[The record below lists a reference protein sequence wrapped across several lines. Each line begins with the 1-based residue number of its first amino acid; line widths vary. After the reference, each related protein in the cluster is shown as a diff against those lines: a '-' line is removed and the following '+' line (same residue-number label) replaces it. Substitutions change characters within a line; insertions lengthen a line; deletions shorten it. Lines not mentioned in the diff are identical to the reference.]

1 MSAKMTAPQIDNYI
15 DWLGHIHYREV
26 SCRFSYDKKA
36 YRLIDQIFEVVRK
49 IAPTRNNDVRELWLT
64 AERGPI
70 EDFGD
75 IDELLADGTVES
87 REEFEAWWHERY
99 PEETC
104 WYQFSAVEDAEIG
117 YRAIFIGQKFVIEVD
132 ERKEKDYPNDISE
145 FAQWILDALNAAYK
159 KLQDGTYNDFVDS
172 DLPPQHR
179 TGTLVRKYLWDA
191 FPDAR
196 TSFFKNISPAD
207 VAEFVKCASE
217 QDSDRRRLTN
227 HLKEMTA
234 NDFFSFCA
242 LGYKE
247 NNYEGC
253 ELTPREQYYKHAD
266 GRDDGLGEI
275 DGDSPEA
282 FHEWYNDRN
291 HHGGHPW
298 EVCRGGNSTHVS
310 LYVHE
315 DEDGYTLTVAG
326 DAWTRTIESV
336 KFYLALRRAGLP
348 VYMMEATALADRLTE
363 KEKIGIVPEG
373 VMPAYCHSYFQ
384 NEHIIDFMNLP
395 DENREKLLPHCV
407 WQKEP
412 VVSLL

>member
-75 IDELLADGTVES
+75 IDELLSDGTVES

-104 WYQFSAVEDAEIG
+104 WYQFSAVEDADIG

-145 FAQWILDALNAAYK
+145 FAKWILDALNVAYQR
-159 KLQDGTYNDFVDS
+159 LQDGSYNDFVDAN
-172 DLPPQHR
+172 LPPQHR

-196 TSFFKNISPAD
+196 TSFLKNISPAD

-348 VYMMEATALADRLTE
+348 VYMMEAAALADRLTE

-373 VMPAYCHSYFQ
+373 VMPAYCHSYFP

-395 DENREKLLPHCV
+395 DENREELLPHCV

>member
-104 WYQFSAVEDAEIG
+104 WYQFSAVEDADIG

-145 FAQWILDALNAAYK
+145 FAKWILDALNVAYQR
-159 KLQDGTYNDFVDS
+159 LQDGSYNDFVDAN
-172 DLPPQHR
+172 LPPQHR

-275 DGDSPEA
+275 DGDSLEA

-291 HHGGHPW
+291 HHGHPW

-373 VMPAYCHSYFQ
+373 VMPAYCHSYFP

>member
-1 MSAKMTAPQIDNYI
+1 MTAPQIDNYI

-26 SCRFSYDKKA
+26 SCRFSYDKKT

-191 FPDAR
+191 YPDAR

-247 NNYEGC
+247 NNYEGY

-336 KFYLALRRAGLP
+336 KFYLALHRAGLP
-348 VYMMEATALADRLTE
+348 VYMMEAAALADRLTE

-373 VMPAYCHSYFQ
+373 VMPAYCHSYFP

-395 DENREKLLPHCV
+395 DENRAELLQHCV

-412 VVSLL
+412 AVSLL

>member
-104 WYQFSAVEDAEIG
+104 WYQFSAVEDADIG

-145 FAQWILDALNAAYK
+145 FAKWILDALNVAYQR
-159 KLQDGTYNDFVDS
+159 LQDGSYNDFVDAN
-172 DLPPQHR
+172 LPPQHR

-275 DGDSPEA
+275 DGDSLEA

-373 VMPAYCHSYFQ
+373 VMPAYCHSYFP

>member
-104 WYQFSAVEDAEIG
+104 WYQFSAVEDADIG

-145 FAQWILDALNAAYK
+145 FAKRILDALNVAYQR
-159 KLQDGTYNDFVDS
+159 LQDGSYNDFVDAN
-172 DLPPQHR
+172 LPPQHR

-253 ELTPREQYYKHAD
+253 ELSPREQYYKHAD

-373 VMPAYCHSYFQ
+373 VMPAYCHSYFP

>member
-1 MSAKMTAPQIDNYI
+1 MSAKLTAPQIDNYI

-104 WYQFSAVEDAEIG
+104 WYQFSAVEDPEIG

-145 FAQWILDALNAAYK
+145 FAKWILDALNVAYQR
-159 KLQDGTYNDFVDS
+159 LQDGSYNDFVDAN
-172 DLPPQHR
+172 LPPQHR

-196 TSFFKNISPAD
+196 TSFLKNISPAD

-348 VYMMEATALADRLTE
+348 VYMMEAAALADRLTE

-373 VMPAYCHSYFQ
+373 VMPAYCHSYFP

-395 DENREKLLPHCV
+395 DENREELLPHCV

>member
-75 IDELLADGTVES
+75 IDELLSDGTVES

-104 WYQFSAVEDAEIG
+104 WYQFSAVEDPEIG

-145 FAQWILDALNAAYK
+145 FAKWILDALNVAYQR
-159 KLQDGTYNDFVDS
+159 LQDGSYNDFVDAN
-172 DLPPQHR
+172 LPPQHR

-373 VMPAYCHSYFQ
+373 VMPAYCHSYFP

>member
-36 YRLIDQIFEVVRK
+36 YRLIDQIFEVIRK
-49 IAPTRNNDVRELWLT
+49 IAPTQSNDVRELWLT

-104 WYQFSAVEDAEIG
+104 WYQFSAVEDPEIG

-132 ERKEKDYPNDISE
+132 ERKEKDYPNEISE

-159 KLQDGTYNDFVDS
+159 KLQDGSYNDFVDS
-172 DLPPQHR
+172 NLPPQHR

-275 DGDSPEA
+275 DGNSPEA

-336 KFYLALRRAGLP
+336 KFYLALHRAGLP
-348 VYMMEATALADRLTE
+348 VYMMEAAALADRLTE

-373 VMPAYCHSYFQ
+373 VMPAYCHSYFP

-395 DENREKLLPHCV
+395 DENREELLPHCV

>member
-26 SCRFSYDKKA
+26 SCRFSYDKKS

-145 FAQWILDALNAAYK
+145 FAKWILDALNVAYQR
-159 KLQDGTYNDFVDS
+159 LQDGSYNDFVDAN
-172 DLPPQHR
+172 LPPQHR

-207 VAEFVKCASE
+207 VAEFVKYASE

-348 VYMMEATALADRLTE
+348 VYMMEAAALADRLTE

-373 VMPAYCHSYFQ
+373 VMPAYCHSYFP

-395 DENREKLLPHCV
+395 DENREELLPHCV
-407 WQKEP
+407 
-412 VVSLL
+412 

>member
-36 YRLIDQIFEVVRK
+36 YRLIDQIFEVIRK
-49 IAPTRNNDVRELWLT
+49 IAPTQSNDVRELWLT

-104 WYQFSAVEDAEIG
+104 WYQFSAVEDPEIG

-159 KLQDGTYNDFVDS
+159 KLQDGSYNDFVDAN
-172 DLPPQHR
+172 LPPQHR

-253 ELTPREQYYKHAD
+253 ELSPREQYYKHAD

-373 VMPAYCHSYFQ
+373 VMPAYCHSYFP

>member
-36 YRLIDQIFEVVRK
+36 YRLIDQIFEVIRK
-49 IAPTRNNDVRELWLT
+49 IAPTQGNDVRELWLT

-104 WYQFSAVEDAEIG
+104 WYQFSAVEDPEIG

-132 ERKEKDYPNDISE
+132 ERKEKDYPNEISE

-159 KLQDGTYNDFVDS
+159 KLQDGSYNDFVDS
-172 DLPPQHR
+172 NLPPQHR

-275 DGDSPEA
+275 DGNSPEA

-336 KFYLALRRAGLP
+336 KFYLALHRAGLP
-348 VYMMEATALADRLTE
+348 VYMMEAAALADRLTE

-373 VMPAYCHSYFQ
+373 VMPAYCHSYFP

-395 DENREKLLPHCV
+395 DENREELLPHCV

>member
-132 ERKEKDYPNDISE
+132 ERKEKDYPNEISE

-159 KLQDGTYNDFVDS
+159 KLQDGSYNDFVDAN
-172 DLPPQHR
+172 LPPQHR

-373 VMPAYCHSYFQ
+373 VMPAYCHSYFP

>member
-49 IAPTRNNDVRELWLT
+49 IAPTRNNEVRELWLT

-132 ERKEKDYPNDISE
+132 ERKE
-145 FAQWILDALNAAYK
+145 
-159 KLQDGTYNDFVDS
+159 
-172 DLPPQHR
+172 
-179 TGTLVRKYLWDA
+179 
-191 FPDAR
+191 DAR
-196 TSFFKNISPAD
+196 NSFFKNISPAD

-253 ELTPREQYYKHAD
+253 ELSPREQYYKHAD

-336 KFYLALRRAGLP
+336 KFYLALHRAGLP
-348 VYMMEATALADRLTE
+348 VYMMEAAALADRLTE

-373 VMPAYCHSYFQ
+373 VMPACCHSYFP

-395 DENREKLLPHCV
+395 VENREELLPHCV

>member
-191 FPDAR
+191 YPDAR

-336 KFYLALRRAGLP
+336 KFYLALHRAGLP
-348 VYMMEATALADRLTE
+348 VYMMEAAALADRLTE

-373 VMPAYCHSYFQ
+373 VMPAYCHSYFP

>member
-104 WYQFSAVEDAEIG
+104 WYQFSAVEDADIG

-132 ERKEKDYPNDISE
+132 ERKEKDYPNEISE

-172 DLPPQHR
+172 NLPPQHR

-217 QDSDRRRLTN
+217 QDSDRRRLAN

-373 VMPAYCHSYFQ
+373 VMPAYCHSYFP

>member
-159 KLQDGTYNDFVDS
+159 KLQDGSYNDFVDAN
-172 DLPPQHR
+172 LPPQHR

>member
-104 WYQFSAVEDAEIG
+104 WYQFSAVEDPEIG

-159 KLQDGTYNDFVDS
+159 KLQDGSYNDFVDAN
-172 DLPPQHR
+172 LPPQHR

-253 ELTPREQYYKHAD
+253 ELSPREQYYKHAD
-266 GRDDGLGEI
+266 GRDDGLGKI
-275 DGDSPEA
+275 DGDSPES

-373 VMPAYCHSYFQ
+373 VMPAYCHSYFP

>member
-132 ERKEKDYPNDISE
+132 ERKEKDYPNEISE

-172 DLPPQHR
+172 NLPPQHR

-207 VAEFVKCASE
+207 VAEFVKYASE

-315 DEDGYTLTVAG
+315 DENGYTLTVAG

-336 KFYLALRRAGLP
+336 KFYLALHRAGLP

-373 VMPAYCHSYFQ
+373 VMPAYCHSYFP

-395 DENREKLLPHCV
+395 DENREELLPHCV

>member
-104 WYQFSAVEDAEIG
+104 WYQFSAVEDADIG

-159 KLQDGTYNDFVDS
+159 KLQDGSYNDFVDAN
-172 DLPPQHR
+172 LPPQHR

-253 ELTPREQYYKHAD
+253 ELSPREQYYKHAD

-336 KFYLALRRAGLP
+336 KFYLALHRAGLP
-348 VYMMEATALADRLTE
+348 VYMMEAAALADRLTE

-373 VMPAYCHSYFQ
+373 VMPAYCHSYFP

>member
-132 ERKEKDYPNDISE
+132 ERKEKDYPNEISE

-159 KLQDGTYNDFVDS
+159 KLQDGSYNDFVDAN
-172 DLPPQHR
+172 LPPQHR

-275 DGDSPEA
+275 DCDSPEA

-373 VMPAYCHSYFQ
+373 VMPAYCHSYFP

>member
-104 WYQFSAVEDAEIG
+104 WYQFSAVEDADIG

-145 FAQWILDALNAAYK
+145 FAKRILDALNVAYQR
-159 KLQDGTYNDFVDS
+159 LQDGSYNDFVDAN
-172 DLPPQHR
+172 LPPQHR

-373 VMPAYCHSYFQ
+373 VMPAYCHSYFP

>member
-104 WYQFSAVEDAEIG
+104 WYQFSAVEDADIG

-145 FAQWILDALNAAYK
+145 FAKWILDALNVAYQR
-159 KLQDGTYNDFVDS
+159 LQDGSYNDFVDAN
-172 DLPPQHR
+172 LPPQHR

-336 KFYLALRRAGLP
+336 KFYLALHRAGLP
-348 VYMMEATALADRLTE
+348 VYMMEAAALADRLTE

-373 VMPAYCHSYFQ
+373 VMPAYCHSYFP

-395 DENREKLLPHCV
+395 DENREELLPHCV

>member
-26 SCRFSYDKKA
+26 SCRFSYDQKA

-104 WYQFSAVEDAEIG
+104 WYQFSAVEDADIG

-145 FAQWILDALNAAYK
+145 FAQWILDTLNAVYK
-159 KLQDGTYNDFVDS
+159 KLQDGSYNDFVDAN
-172 DLPPQHR
+172 LPPQHR

-326 DAWTRTIESV
+326 DAWTRTVESV
-336 KFYLALRRAGLP
+336 KFYLALHRAGLP
-348 VYMMEATALADRLTE
+348 VYMMEAAALADRLTE

-373 VMPAYCHSYFQ
+373 VMPAYCHSYFP

-395 DENREKLLPHCV
+395 DENREELLPHCV

>member
-132 ERKEKDYPNDISE
+132 ERKEKDYPNEISE

-275 DGDSPEA
+275 DGDSLEA

-336 KFYLALRRAGLP
+336 KFYLALHRAGLP
-348 VYMMEATALADRLTE
+348 VYMMEAAALADRLTE

-373 VMPAYCHSYFQ
+373 VMPAYCHSYFP

>member
-145 FAQWILDALNAAYK
+145 FAQWILDALNAVYK
-159 KLQDGTYNDFVDS
+159 KLQDGSYNDFVDAN
-172 DLPPQHR
+172 LPPQHR

-247 NNYEGC
+247 NNYEGS

-275 DGDSPEA
+275 DGDSAEA

-326 DAWTRTIESV
+326 DAWTRTVESV

-348 VYMMEATALADRLTE
+348 VYMMEAAALADRLTE

-373 VMPAYCHSYFQ
+373 VMPAYCHSYFP

>member
-191 FPDAR
+191 YPDAR

-266 GRDDGLGEI
+266 GRDDDLGEI

-282 FHEWYNDRN
+282 SHEWYNDRN

-373 VMPAYCHSYFQ
+373 VMPAYCHSYFP

>member
-1 MSAKMTAPQIDNYI
+1 MSAKLTAPQIDNYI

-104 WYQFSAVEDAEIG
+104 WYQFSAVEDADIG

-145 FAQWILDALNAAYK
+145 FAKWILDALNVAYQR
-159 KLQDGTYNDFVDS
+159 LQDGSYNDFVDAN
-172 DLPPQHR
+172 LPPQHR

-196 TSFFKNISPAD
+196 TSFLKNISPAD

-348 VYMMEATALADRLTE
+348 VYMMEAAALADRLTE

-373 VMPAYCHSYFQ
+373 VMPAYCHSYFP

-395 DENREKLLPHCV
+395 DENREELLPHCV

>member
-104 WYQFSAVEDAEIG
+104 WYQFSAVEDADIG

-159 KLQDGTYNDFVDS
+159 KLQDGSYNDFVDAN
-172 DLPPQHR
+172 LPPQHR

-253 ELTPREQYYKHAD
+253 ELSPREQYYKHAD

>member
-104 WYQFSAVEDAEIG
+104 WYQFSAVEDADIG

-145 FAQWILDALNAAYK
+145 FAKWILDALNVAYQR
-159 KLQDGTYNDFVDS
+159 LQDGSYNDFVDAN
-172 DLPPQHR
+172 LPPQHR

-253 ELTPREQYYKHAD
+253 ELSPREQYYKHAD

-373 VMPAYCHSYFQ
+373 VMPAYCHSYFP

>member
-26 SCRFSYDKKA
+26 SCRFSYDKKT

-191 FPDAR
+191 YPDAR

-247 NNYEGC
+247 NNYEGY

-336 KFYLALRRAGLP
+336 KFYLALHRAGLP
-348 VYMMEATALADRLTE
+348 VYMMEAAALADRLTE

-373 VMPAYCHSYFQ
+373 VMPAYCHSYFP

-395 DENREKLLPHCV
+395 DENREELLQHCV

-412 VVSLL
+412 AVSLL

>member
-26 SCRFSYDKKA
+26 SCRFSYDKKT

-145 FAQWILDALNAAYK
+145 FAKWILDALNVAYQR
-159 KLQDGTYNDFVDS
+159 LQDGSYNDFVDAN
-172 DLPPQHR
+172 LPPQHR

-253 ELTPREQYYKHAD
+253 ELSPREQYYKHAD

-373 VMPAYCHSYFQ
+373 VMPAYCHSYFP

>member
-104 WYQFSAVEDAEIG
+104 WYQFSAVEDADIG

-145 FAQWILDALNAAYK
+145 FAKWILDALNVAYQR
-159 KLQDGTYNDFVDS
+159 LQDGSYNDFVDAN
-172 DLPPQHR
+172 LPPQHR

-373 VMPAYCHSYFQ
+373 VMPAYCHSYFP